1 MIKEIKEIRL
11 EKMLGRFYVSK
22 CDDTHNRYELLDEE
36 LKYICSIYTE
46 DINSTL
52 KWLENICN
60 ISDLEK
66 IGYCRSIIWGGD
78 LEELYEEFLE
88 ATNENEDNYTYNEF
102 IENIPINSIGN
113 KSIYFV
119 VDLEDF

>member
-22 CDDTHNRYELLDEE
+22 CDDTYNRYELLDEE

-46 DINSTL
+46 NINAIL

-60 ISDLEK
+60 ISDLET
-66 IGYCRSIIWGGD
+66 IGFVGQ
-78 LEELYEEFLE
+78 LYGVG
-88 ATNENEDNYTYNEF
+88 
-102 IENIPINSIGN
+102 I
-113 KSIYFV
+113 
-119 VDLEDF
+119 